1 MAEERRALP
10 AFALEDYYL
19 NKKVEEA
26 NKKAELFKMAGNMIE
41 HITRIDNPESI
52 KKILDAF
59 DEHRKEVEKNAPHC
73 DYRPDENCP
82 GLWKKKS

>member
-1 MAEERRALP
+1 
-10 AFALEDYYL
+10 
-19 NKKVEEA
+19 
-26 NKKAELFKMAGNMIE
+26 MIE
-41 HITRIDNPESI
+41 HITRIDDPESI

-82 GLWKKKS
+82 GLWKKKP

>member
-1 MAEERRALP
+1 M
-10 AFALEDYYL
+10 FS
-19 NKKVEEA
+19 
-26 NKKAELFKMAGNMIE
+26 

-73 DYRPDENCP
+73 DYSPDENCP
-82 GLWKKKS
+82 GLWKKNK

>member
-1 MAEERRALP
+1 
-10 AFALEDYYL
+10 
-19 NKKVEEA
+19 
-26 NKKAELFKMAGNMIE
+26 MIE

-73 DYRPDENCP
+73 DYSPVENCP
-82 GLWKKKS
+82 GLWKKNK